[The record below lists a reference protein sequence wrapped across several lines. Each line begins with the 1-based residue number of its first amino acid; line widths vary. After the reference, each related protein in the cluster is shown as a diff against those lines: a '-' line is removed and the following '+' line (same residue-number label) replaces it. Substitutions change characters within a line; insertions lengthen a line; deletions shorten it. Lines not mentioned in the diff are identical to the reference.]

1 MMIIG
6 NGSANRDLGAG
17 GLARGGKRR
26 GAYPTFIIT
35 HNRPPVNP
43 QPWEVHCDRID

>member
-17 GLARGGKRR
+17 GLARGGKRG
-26 GAYPTFIIT
+26 GAYPMFII
-35 HNRPPVNP
+35 P
-43 QPWEVHCDRID
+43 RIDEGCKLY